1 MKVKKRFLIVIL
13 LIMFLVTSILSVN
26 VSAADSNYSFTVTMT
41 ANNTKVEPGSEVLV
55 AVKVSNLNAGDN
67 GINGFSAIL
76 SYDTD
81 LFEPLTE
88 SSVDGV
94 DGWKAS
100 YEKSK
105 VQLYK
110 DKYQKTDGEIM
121 QISLKTKADV
131 AVGTQGDIKL
141 STIKASN
148 SVDEIGTK
156 DVSTSITIGNGND
169 SGTVI
174 PINNT
179 PTNNPIPIQPNNN
192 TPQTPVN
199 IVPTN
204 NSIVRNTTTDN
215 VVDDLS
221 NETNT
226 SNGIQVVNESDDDMP
241 YTGTDSDALARII
254 IGVIFIALVMYIKI
268 ERMNKDI
275 K

>member
-179 PTNNPIPIQPNNN
+179 PTNNTIPIQPNNN

-254 IGVIFIALVMYIKI
+254 IGVICISLVMYIKI
-268 ERMNKDI
+268 ERMNKEI

>member
-192 TPQTPVN
+192 TTQTPVN